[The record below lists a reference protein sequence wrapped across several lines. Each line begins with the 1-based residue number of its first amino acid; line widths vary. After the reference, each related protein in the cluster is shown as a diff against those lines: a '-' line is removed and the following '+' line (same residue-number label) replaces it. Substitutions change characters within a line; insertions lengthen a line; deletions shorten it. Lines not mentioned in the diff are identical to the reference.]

1 MLLTSH
7 ISAATE
13 ISCMQMNPNALL
25 LLTLLPLVMASGST
39 SSLPFAVG
47 ERLSYAVHAGP
58 GMNGRGEMWIAG
70 PVDVRGTAAMVLHS
84 EITGG
89 FGPFRVSDKTTSWID
104 PDRMMTLR
112 FTKSERNPLGRHE
125 EDVEFDPAS
134 QGWRAADG
142 RTGASP
148 SDQPLDELS
157 FIYALRTLRI
167 PEDGALV
174 LNRHFD
180 TERNPTVVRSLGR
193 SSVTTPAGEFQV
205 RDIEMRVR
213 DARRY
218 RGEGVIR
225 ISLSDDT
232 CRRPVRI
239 ESTMPKAGTVVLTL
253 TAAEPVLS
261 ACSAR

>member
-1 MLLTSH
+1 
-7 ISAATE
+7 
-13 ISCMQMNPNALL
+13 MQIYPHAPLVLALL
-25 LLTLLPLVMASGST
+25 LVVMASSGPQT
-39 SSLPFAVG
+39 LPFAVG
-47 ERLSYAVHAGP
+47 ERLSYGVHAGP

-70 PVDVRGTAAMVLHS
+70 PVDVHGTPAMVLHS

-89 FGPFRVSDKTTSWID
+89 FGPFKMSDKTASWID

-112 FTKSERNPLGRHE
+112 FTKSERNPLGRHK
-125 EDVEFDPAS
+125 EDVEINPAT
-134 QGWRAADG
+134 QDWRDADG
-142 RTGASP
+142 RTGSSP

-167 PEDGALV
+167 PEERGLV

-180 TERNPTVVRSLGR
+180 TERNPTLVRSLGR
-193 SSVTTPAGEFQV
+193 STLTTPAGTFRV

-225 ISLSDDT
+225 ISLSDDA

-239 ESTMPKAGTVVLTL
+239 ESTLPNAGTVVLTL
-253 TAAEPVLS
+253 TAAEPALA
-261 ACSAR
+261 ACAAR

>member
-1 MLLTSH
+1 MWSS
-7 ISAATE
+7 I
-13 ISCMQMNPNALL
+13 PPRRGGALP
-25 LLTLLPLVMASGST
+25 TG
-39 SSLPFAVG
+39 
-47 ERLSYAVHAGP
+47 
-58 GMNGRGEMWIAG
+58 GRG
-70 PVDVRGTAAMVLHS
+70 
-84 EITGG
+84 
-89 FGPFRVSDKTTSWID
+89 RVPRI
-104 PDRMMTLR
+104 
-112 FTKSERNPLGRHE
+112 
-125 EDVEFDPAS
+125 
-134 QGWRAADG
+134 
-142 RTGASP
+142 
-148 SDQPLDELS
+148 
-157 FIYALRTLRI
+157 IYALRTLRI

-193 SSVTTPAGEFQV
+193 SSVTTPAGTFQV

-225 ISLSDDT
+225 ISLSDDM

-239 ESTMPKAGTVVLTL
+239 ESTMPEAGTVVLTL

>member
-1 MLLTSH
+1 
-7 ISAATE
+7 
-13 ISCMQMNPNALL
+13 MQMNPNAPLL
-25 LLTLLPLVMASGST
+25 LALLPVIMASGGAQT
-39 SSLPFAVG
+39 LPFAVG

-58 GMNGRGEMWIAG
+58 GMNGRGEMWVAG
-70 PVDVRGTAAMVLHS
+70 PVDVHGTPAMVLHS

-89 FGPFRVSDKTTSWID
+89 FGPFKVSDKTASWID

-125 EDVEFDPAS
+125 EDVEIDPAT

-142 RTGASP
+142 RTGESP

-193 SSVTTPAGEFQV
+193 SSVTTPAGTFQV

-218 RGEGVIR
+218 LGEGVIR
-225 ISLSDDT
+225 ISLSDDA

-239 ESTMPKAGTVVLTL
+239 VSAIPNAGKVVLIL
-253 TAAEPVLS
+253 TAAQPALA
-261 ACSAR
+261 ACPAR